1 MINYLKK
8 NVREWIDKK
17 RFPSSVIYPGV
28 NIDKVSSISQD
39 TVVFNDSTLI
49 GSSVGPRTYI
59 QKNSVLINSDVGAYC
74 SISEDVSIGLAN
86 HPLEMVSTSPIF
98 YDCHHPLPFFFAD
111 DNYGVEIFP
120 RVNVGSD
127 VWIGKGVMVK
137 SGVKIGNGAVIAAG
151 AIVTKDVE
159 SYSIVGGVPAKFIK
173 YRFDEEIRT
182 ELEKS
187 RWWELDDALLK
198 KVWRS
203 FQNPN
208 ELINE
213 LKSIKNDA

>member
-1 MINYLKK
+1 MISYIKVKL
-8 NVREWIDKK
+8 RELINKK
-17 RFPSSVIYPGV
+17 RFSSSVIYPGV
-28 NIDKVSSISQD
+28 NIDKVSSLSED
-39 TVVFNDSTLI
+39 TVVFNNATLI
-49 GSSVGPRTYI
+49 SSSVGRRTYI
-59 QKNSVLINSDVGAYC
+59 QKNSVLINADVGSYC

-86 HPLEMVSTSPIF
+86 HPLGMVSTSPIF

-111 DNYGVEIFP
+111 DNYGIEIFP
-120 RVNVGSD
+120 RVEVGSD
-127 VWIGKGVMVK
+127 VWIGKGAMVK
-137 SGVKIGNGAVIAAG
+137 SGVKIGHGAVIAAG

-173 YRFDEEIRT
+173 YRFDEATRV
-182 ELEKS
+182 ELERLK
-187 RWWELDDALLK
+187 WWELEDAVLK

-213 LKSIKNDA
+213 IKSI